1 MTSMLLRLPLTA
13 FFAAMLAAGALSGC
27 GTSDDKMAS
36 FLVAPGKYVLYDCVD
51 IARETKTTLA
61 RQKEL
66 QQLMAKAGTGTDTTG
81 RLIGEATYGTDLAT
95 TRGQMR
101 DLRAAA
107 AERKCDFVPGAD
119 TAPAAG
125 PKIH

>member
-1 MTSMLLRLPLTA
+1 MTFMPLRLPLIA
-13 FFAAMLAAGALSGC
+13 FFAAALAAGALSGC

-51 IARETKTTLA
+51 IARETKGTMA

-66 QQLMAKAGTGTDTTG
+66 QQLMAKAGTDTTG

-119 TAPAAG
+119 SAPAAN

>member
-1 MTSMLLRLPLTA
+1 MTSMPLRLPLTA
-13 FFAAMLAAGALSGC
+13 FFAAALAAGALSGC

-51 IARETKTTLA
+51 IARETKTTMA

-66 QQLMAKAGTGTDTTG
+66 QQLLAKAGTDTTG

-107 AERKCDFVPGAD
+107 ERKCDFMPGAD
-119 TAPAAG
+119 AAPAAN